1 MKIIVTDSYEEMS
14 AIGAEVIL
22 QTVREKPNCTLGLA
36 TGTTPLGMYRILIQ
50 AFQSG
55 RISFRRVKTVNLD
68 EYVGLRA
75 DNENSY
81 AYFMCNRLFQNIDID
96 LQNTHIPD
104 GSVSDLS
111 AECERYTK
119 LLQSMP
125 RDVQVLG
132 LGSDGHIGFNEP
144 GAPFDGHT
152 HITALDQR
160 TVQDNARLFRD
171 ISEVPSCAVT
181 MGIADIMQAK
191 RILMLANGKN
201 KAEAVW
207 GMVRGEVTEAV
218 PASVLQR
225 HPDVIAV
232 FDRESAAMLSE

>member
-1 MKIIVTDSYEEMS
+1 MKIIVADSYEEMS

-22 QTVREKPNCTLGLA
+22 QTVREKPDCTLGLA
-36 TGTTPLGMYRILIQ
+36 TGTTPLGMYRLLIE
-50 AFQSG
+50 AFRSG
-55 RISFRRVKTVNLD
+55 RTSFRRVKTVNLD

-81 AYFMCNRLFQNIDID
+81 AYFMRNRLFQDIDID

-171 ISEVPSCAVT
+171 ISEVPSRAVT

-232 FDRESAAMLSE
+232 FDREAAALLSE